1 MNEIYWFL
9 MLVLNFG
16 AILLIYRFFGKQ
28 GLFIWIP
35 ISTIIANLQ
44 VLKLVELFGI
54 EATLGNI
61 VYATSFLATDI
72 LSENYGKKD
81 AKKAVYFGFIS
92 LLCMTAFMQVALIF
106 TPSESDWANSHL
118 STLFGLMPRVAL
130 GSFIAYLLSQLH
142 DVYAYNHWKKRFP
155 DTKFIWIRNNLSTMI
170 SQLIDTVLFTTIAF
184 AGTDGMNISLFL
196 QILVSTYLLK
206 WFVAA
211 LDTPL
216 VYIAKNWKDK
226 VPQSI

>member
-9 MLVLNFG
+9 LLVLNFG
-16 AILLIYRFFGKQ
+16 AILLVYRLFGKA

-81 AKKAVYFGFIS
+81 AKKAVYFGFIG
-92 LLCMTAFMQVALIF
+92 LICMTIFMQVALLF
-106 TPSESDWANSHL
+106 NPSQNDWANDSL
-118 STLFGLMPRVAL
+118 TSLFALMPRIAF
-130 GSFIAYLLSQLH
+130 GSLAAYLLSQLH
-142 DVYAYNHWKKRFP
+142 DVRAYDYWKVKFP
-155 DTKFIWIRNNLSTMI
+155 ETKYIWIRNNASTMV
-170 SQLIDTVLFTTIAF
+170 SQFIDTIVFTFIAF
-184 AGTDGMNISLFL
+184 AGTMPWNVFL
-196 QILVSTYLLK
+196 QVFLSTYFLK
-206 WFVAA
+206 WIVAA

-216 VYIAKNWKDK
+216 VYVAKRWKNK
-226 VPQSI
+226 VPSTL